1 LISASAT
8 VDALPL
14 VPTGGFFVEGE
25 IMFELDDSF
34 HVYDTTLR

>member
-1 LISASAT
+1 MRCLSCPREAFS
-8 VDALPL
+8 L
-14 VPTGGFFVEGE
+14 EGE